1 MGTRLRVGAAWCGVI
16 VLSCAGVGGCGGGG
30 GRLSAPRYER
40 EASSIC
46 AAANRDVGRVAIPPL
61 DDARSAARAMGRVV
75 VIQRDSIEGLRG
87 LKPPEQLG
95 TLSQR
100 WIALL
105 DQATDELELMRASLA
120 RGKGELALEY
130 GGKASTLLE
139 RAGTVVATRGVTPCR
154 GPALELN

>member
-1 MGTRLRVGAAWCGVI
+1 M
-16 VLSCAGVGGCGGGG
+16 LSGAGVGGCGGGG
-30 GRLSAPRYER
+30 GRLSAPRYVR

-46 AAANRDVGRVAIPPL
+46 AAANRDLGRVAIPPL

-75 VIQRDSIEGLRG
+75 VIQRGTIEGLRG

-95 TLSQR
+95 SLDQR

-105 DQATDELELMRASLA
+105 DQATDELDHMRASLA
-120 RGKGELALEY
+120 SGKGHLALEY

-139 RAGTVVATRGVTPCR
+139 RAGTLVSAHGVTSCR